1 MIGGWCIYDSSIWYT
16 PTFMNSINHPFQT
29 RHNNPRRIHNKHN
42 SIDHII
48 SKIGP
53 LCSPRNILQKQSL
66 QFFVLTSLV
75 TEFKGIT
82 WPKSILNGFGP
93 FPSTTFN
100 SSTKLPFPS
109 LPFKP
114 SLVSLISQPKKCPK
128 NIMCCSQF
136 LTQHRHNHG
145 QSRFEVHL
153 HLSSPR
159 AS

>member
-16 PTFMNSINHPFQT
+16 PTFTNSINHPFQT

-109 LPFKP
+109 LQALARIPYLTTKKM
-114 SLVSLISQPKKCPK
+114 PKKSYVLFP
-128 NIMCCSQF
+128 IPHPTPAQPWP
-136 LTQHRHNHG
+136 
-145 QSRFEVHL
+145 V
-153 HLSSPR
+153 
-159 AS
+159 